1 MCGIVKRACIYIF
14 LMLVG
19 IAHTYAISVPEQ
31 EWSVAPTMRSQQILT
46 TGVTYNGTIYTPFDN
61 TTPSE
66 VGGIGASYAPGGPLK
81 APISGEGGD
90 WEEIPDYNHTELSP
104 IGEPW
109 IMALFAILF
118 AGVIAWKKHNK
129 ELDRNNI

>member
-1 MCGIVKRACIYIF
+1 MVMGIV
-14 LMLVG
+14 
-19 IAHTYAISVPEQ
+19 HTYAISVPDQ
-31 EWSVAPTMRSQQILT
+31 EWSAAPAMRSQQILT

-66 VGGIGASYAPGGPLK
+66 LQGVGASYKQGVPFK

-118 AGVIAWKKHNK
+118 AGVIAWRKHNK
-129 ELDRNNI
+129 ELDGSNI